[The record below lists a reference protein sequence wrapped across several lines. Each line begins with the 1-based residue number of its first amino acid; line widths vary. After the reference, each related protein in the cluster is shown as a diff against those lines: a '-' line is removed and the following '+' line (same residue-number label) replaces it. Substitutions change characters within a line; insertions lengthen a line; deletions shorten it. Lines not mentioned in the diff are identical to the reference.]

1 MFFVSFLFFCVGLG
15 APAVYIMHTLFRVV
29 WPAIFNEFLLL
40 IKKKKKKKFTT
51 STLKKKIENNI

>member
-40 IKKKKKKKFTT
+40 IKKKKKKITS

>member
-15 APAVYIMHTLFRVV
+15 APAIYIMHTLFRVV
-29 WPAIFNEFLLL
+29 WLAIFNEFLLL
-40 IKKKKKKKFTT
+40 IKKKKKKITS